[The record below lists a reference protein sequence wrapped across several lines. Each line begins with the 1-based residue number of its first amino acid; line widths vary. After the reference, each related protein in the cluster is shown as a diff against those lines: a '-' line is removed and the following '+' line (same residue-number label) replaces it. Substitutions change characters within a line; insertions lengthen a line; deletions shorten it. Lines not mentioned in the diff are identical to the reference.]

1 MQRACCIGLIAQI
14 GFLGLASADELPVTL
29 LDGKLS
35 FSVSED
41 WQTSEL
47 TNTTLEIESR
57 NPKTWRK
64 CSIKTGARPS
74 FGRDQAEENSV
85 LRQYTGP
92 SMQEGE
98 ARHYTS
104 FEERQGV
111 VVFKFGSTAYDTT
124 SEGRQ
129 FFLVDSHHTQVV
141 SIMCFV
147 YAEEKAETF
156 PAVMAFLDSMTIAGR

>member
-1 MQRACCIGLIAQI
+1 
-14 GFLGLASADELPVTL
+14 
-29 LDGKLS
+29 
-35 FSVSED
+35 
-41 WQTSEL
+41 
-47 TNTTLEIESR
+47 
-57 NPKTWRK
+57 
-64 CSIKTGARPS
+64 
-74 FGRDQAEENSV
+74 V

-129 FFLVDSHHTQVV
+129 FFLVDSHHTQVEVAPV
-141 SIMCFV
+141 SWSPQDLGFRRPQW
-147 YAEEKAETF
+147 ERKRGLTR
-156 PAVMAFLDSMTIAGR
+156 PSLGSG